1 MTRESEPESSN
12 SDNKSGEELSTRW
25 FLTSCLAALSFA
37 GPYVWNQCTSVFLH
51 YDLGLIAVGSDLLVN
66 GGLLYRDLH
75 TVMFPGSYFLL
86 ALLFKIF
93 GNYLMTT
100 QIAVT
105 FLILISGVFL
115 LLISRRL
122 IHGWFVLLPA
132 AVFYIIGPPLIPFYN
147 HHWDALAFSLLF
159 VLLISGQSLSPRS
172 AFLAGLTGGMAVLCL
187 QLQALV
193 VAAGGIARFYV
204 DRSFSTSNSSLAKTH
219 LALWA
224 GVVSVIL
231 IALLYLLL
239 TGTFMPM
246 LEATVIFPLT
256 GRYSEV
262 NSVPYGFLSL
272 LDQTYRDLTPPLFT
286 LARVPILLILVAP
299 ILLLG
304 VLVIYLLRNR
314 SASLTRLDPSVL
326 ILLCTAMAMWLSE
339 LHRPDFKR
347 LFWGEPLILVLLFY
361 VAEKLIERYK
371 LTRYPLIILS
381 LLLFAGLLV
390 NVHVFKSVYC
400 PQHQKS
406 YITRRGALSSPDDME
421 ILAALEKLTHEGD
434 TVFVYPYDT
443 GINYLTGTKFL
454 SRYPFIHYGYHTD
467 AQIKEL
473 LEDLE
478 REKPEYAVF
487 NLIMNDS
494 HHRELGFPGYKEMP
508 EEKKVLEKYLD
519 DHYDPVKVYG
529 WHKLLKRKH

>member
-1 MTRESEPESSN
+1 MTPESETERTA
-12 SDNKSGEELSTRW
+12 SDNKVEEELSTSW
-25 FLTSCLAALSFA
+25 FLTSCLAMLSFA

-105 FLILISGVFL
+105 FQILLSGILL
-115 LLISRRL
+115 LLISRRF

-147 HHWDALAFSLLF
+147 HHWDAITFSLLF
-159 VLLISGQSLSPRS
+159 VLLITGQNLRPWT
-172 AFLAGLTGGMAVLCL
+172 AFAAGISGGMAVLCF

-193 VAAGGIARFYV
+193 VAAGAIARLYV
-204 DRSFSTSNSSLAKTH
+204 DRFSSRSNSGMTRRH

-224 GVVSVIL
+224 GILSVIL
-231 IALLYLLL
+231 VAAVYLLA
-239 TGTFMPM
+239 TGTIMPM
-246 LEATVIFPLT
+246 LEATVIFPLQ
-256 GRYSEV
+256 GRYGEV

-272 LDQTYRDLTPPLFT
+272 LDQTYRDLTPPLFA

-299 ILLLG
+299 VLLIG
-304 VLVIYLLRNR
+304 VLAIYLLRNR
-314 SASLTRLDPSVL
+314 SASLAKVDPSVL
-326 ILLCTAMAMWLSE
+326 ILFCTAMAMWLSE

-347 LFWGEPLILVLLFY
+347 LFWGEPLLLILLFY
-361 VAEKLIERYK
+361 VAERLIDRYK
-371 LTRYPLIILS
+371 LLKYPMIILS
-381 LLLFAGLLV
+381 LVLFAGLLI
-390 NVHVFKSVYC
+390 NVHVFKTVYC

-406 YITRRGALSSPDDME
+406 YITRRGSLSSPDDME
-421 ILAALEKLTHEGD
+421 ILAVLQKLTREGD
-434 TVFVYPYDT
+434 TVFIYPYDT
-443 GINYLTGTKFL
+443 GINYLTGTKFP

-473 LEDLE
+473 LDDLE
-478 REKPEYAVF
+478 REKPDYAVF
-487 NLIMNDS
+487 NLIMNNS
-494 HHRELGFPGYKEMP
+494 HHREMGFPGYKEMP
-508 EEKKVLEKYLD
+508 EEKKVIEKYLN